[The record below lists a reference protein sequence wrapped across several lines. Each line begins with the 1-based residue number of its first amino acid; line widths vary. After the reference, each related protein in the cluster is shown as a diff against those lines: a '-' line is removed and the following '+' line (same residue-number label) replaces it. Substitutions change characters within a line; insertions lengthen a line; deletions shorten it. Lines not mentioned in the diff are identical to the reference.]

1 MTRGMD
7 FRGNTSSAVA
17 RLISSKRGTDTSSD
31 VFPSGISND
40 FSVVVDLV
48 VGASVISV
56 EMDDVV
62 VSRST

>member
-17 RLISSKRGTDTSSD
+17 KLLFSERETDTSSD
-31 VFPSGISND
+31 VSPSGISND

-48 VGASVISV
+48 EGASVIPV
-56 EMDDVV
+56 EPMML
-62 VSRST
+62 